1 MVRTSVTDDPLIKQL
16 RQQISDTD
24 RSLVDAFNARLR
36 LVARLKG
43 YKESRGIDFLDPER
57 EEWMLQYLSRANRGP
72 LSQDGLRELFE
83 EILDLTKREVQR
95 GEES

>member
-1 MVRTSVTDDPLIKQL
+1 MNDDPLIKQL

-24 RSLVDAFNARLR
+24 RSIMDAFNARLR

-43 YKESRGIDFLDPER
+43 YKETRGIDFLDPER

-83 EILDLTKREVQR
+83 EILDLTKREVGRSQAP
-95 GEES
+95 